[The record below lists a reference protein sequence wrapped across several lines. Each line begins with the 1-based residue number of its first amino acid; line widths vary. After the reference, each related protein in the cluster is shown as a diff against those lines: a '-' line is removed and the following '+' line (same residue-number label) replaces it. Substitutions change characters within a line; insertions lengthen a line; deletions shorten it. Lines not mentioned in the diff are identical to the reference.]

1 MTTATSNA
9 TSRTSASRV
18 CHADVEMT
26 TAAVD
31 IATVINKSSSSTP
44 HHQAMEMTTT
54 SGDMGTKSNK
64 PSLSRVRHNDDEMTT
79 TSGDMGTKSNK
90 PSLSRVH
97 HNDDEMTTTSG
108 EGGTV
113 NNKASSSTPRHR
125 VNEMTPASS
134 DAGTKNNK
142 SSLSTPRRNVR
153 ETEPTPSN
161 RPPLS
166 NTAVDK
172 ISTESDDGDGSSVAQ
187 PVSKHV
193 PSSDRVV
200 ASIKNMELSTD
211 LHSDVQRSV
220 INPPCITVNNNAMN
234 ISDKAASPFSRQT
247 KVTVPQLLS
256 VKCICCNR

>member
-44 HHQAMEMTTT
+44 HHQAM
-54 SGDMGTKSNK
+54 
-64 PSLSRVRHNDDEMTT
+64 EMTT

>member
-1 MTTATSNA
+1 MTTTTSNA

-18 CHADVEMT
+18 CHNDVEMT

-44 HHQAMEMTTT
+44 HLQAMEMTTT

-79 TSGDMGTKSNK
+79 TSG
-90 PSLSRVH
+90 
-97 HNDDEMTTTSG
+97 

-113 NNKASSSTPRHR
+113 NNKASSSTPR
-125 VNEMTPASS
+125 
-134 DAGTKNNK
+134 
-142 SSLSTPRRNVR
+142 RNVT
-153 ETEPTPSN
+153 ETAPTPSN

-172 ISTESDDGDGSSVAQ
+172 ITTESDGGDGSSVAQ

-200 ASIKNMELSTD
+200 ASVKNMELSTD

-220 INPPCITVNNNAMN
+220 INPPCITVNDNAMN
-234 ISDKAASPFSRQT
+234 ISDKSASPCSRQT